1 MPPELDVGGT
11 LSEVFSIYRARAG
24 VLLPLAFWL
33 YLVVSIVA
41 GLIGGRLVLEPVEL
55 VVATIAGT
63 LYQGMVVA
71 VVRDIKGGGVEGSV
85 GRLMKSAMPVIMPL
99 IGVGLLSG
107 LAIGIGFILLIIP
120 GLVLL
125 TIWSVVAPV
134 VVIERSGVIP
144 AFARSRALV
153 RGSGFQVFRVIAVA
167 FIIAFVVGL
176 ILTTIA
182 AAIANGPLIRIVF
195 SAIASTFTAPIG
207 ALVASVLYFRL
218 RTIRESSAVS
228 E

>member
-1 MPPELDVGGT
+1 MPSELDVGGT
-11 LSEVFSIYRARAG
+11 LGEVFAIYRARAG

-41 GLIGGRLVLEPVEL
+41 GLIGSKLVLEPIEL

-63 LYQGMVVA
+63 LYQGMVVT
-71 VVRDIKGGGVEGSV
+71 VVRDVKASVGEGSV
-85 GRLMKSAMPVIMPL
+85 ARLMKLAMPVIMPL

-125 TIWSVVAPV
+125 TIWAVVAPV
-134 VVIERSGVIP
+134 VVIERSGVMP
-144 AFARSRALV
+144 AFGRSRELV

-167 FIIAFVVGL
+167 FIITFVVGI
-176 ILTTIA
+176 ILATVAT
-182 AAIANGPLIRIVF
+182 AIANGPLIRIVF
-195 SAIASTFTAPIG
+195 SAIASTFTAPIQ

-218 RTIRESSAVS
+218 RTIRERSAVS